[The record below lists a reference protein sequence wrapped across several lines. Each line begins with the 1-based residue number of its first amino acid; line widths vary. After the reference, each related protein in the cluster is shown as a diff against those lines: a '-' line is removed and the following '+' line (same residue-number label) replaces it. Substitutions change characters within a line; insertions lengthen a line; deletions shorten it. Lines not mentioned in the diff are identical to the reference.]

1 MESKESGRHSKI
13 KERVRHSTD
22 RMVERKT
29 SERRLNH
36 GKVRHGPEQTKKM
49 VRHGYTNKDG
59 FENKRTTLV
68 RRSTKKTQFE
78 VKRSTPKAFL
88 LLVVGSAD
96 REGQQM

>member
-13 KERVRHSTD
+13 KERGRHSTD

-36 GKVRHGPEQTKKM
+36 GKVRRGPEQKKKM

-68 RRSTKKTQFE
+68 QRSTKKTQFE

>member
-1 MESKESGRHSKI
+1 MERFDMDQNKQRKWSG
-13 KERVRHSTD
+13 TD
-22 RMVERKT
+22 T
-29 SERRLNH
+29 L
-36 GKVRHGPEQTKKM
+36 T
-49 VRHGYTNKDG
+49 
-59 FENKRTTLV
+59 KRTTLV